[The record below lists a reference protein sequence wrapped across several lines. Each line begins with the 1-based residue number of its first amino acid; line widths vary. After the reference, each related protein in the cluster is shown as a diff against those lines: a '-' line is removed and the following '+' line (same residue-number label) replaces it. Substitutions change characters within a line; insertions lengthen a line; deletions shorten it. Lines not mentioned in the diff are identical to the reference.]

1 MVERVTCVGAGL
13 PNPVPGVGYP
23 SSIRVRRAARW
34 FCCWAVWRTS
44 RLVVAETASLDLA
57 GSKESQ
63 GMLSTEGPAGVPVRL
78 IDHS

>member
-1 MVERVTCVGAGL
+1 MVERGTCVGAGITDL
-13 PNPVPGVGYP
+13 VPGTGYP
-23 SSIRVRRAARW
+23 SSIRVQRAARW
-34 FCCWAVWRTS
+34 FSCWAVSRTS
-44 RLVVAETASLDLA
+44 LLVVAETTSLDLA